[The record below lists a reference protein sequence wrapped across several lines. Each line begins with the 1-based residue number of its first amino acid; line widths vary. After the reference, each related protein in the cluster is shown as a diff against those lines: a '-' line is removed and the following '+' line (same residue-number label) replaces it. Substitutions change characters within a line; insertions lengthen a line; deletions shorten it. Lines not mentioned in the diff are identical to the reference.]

1 MKRYTAWETKK
12 SLIRNDKECYV
23 CRSTLNIHKHHI
35 YGGANRKIS
44 DKQGCWVYLCA
55 AHHNMSDQ
63 GVHFN
68 KALDTEL
75 KEKCQRVWE
84 ERNGSRQ
91 QFIAVF
97 GKSYL

>member
-1 MKRYTAWETKK
+1 MRYPDEWKTKK
-12 SLIRNDKECYV
+12 SLISNDKKCYV
-23 CRSTLNIHKHHI
+23 CRTTSSLHKHHI
-35 YGGANRKIS
+35 FYGTANRKIS

-55 AHHNMSDQ
+55 FHHESDQ

-75 KEKCQRVWE
+75 KEKCQRAWE

-91 QFIAVF
+91 QFIVTF